1 MLSICP
7 DLLLNLVDADMNL
20 PDWPVWRDMP
30 ESSFKS
36 QSSAAIEIGEML
48 LANEI

>member
-1 MLSICP
+1 MPMWIC
-7 DLLLNLVDADMNL
+7 LI
-20 PDWPVWRDMP
+20 WPVWRDMP

-36 QSSAAIEIGEML
+36 QSSATIEIGEML